1 MSISVIHLTVW
12 IYQTGF
18 EAQEE
23 AHTAHSNLYGLQLR
37 SSKEFTSNKS
47 ATDDDVSPVV
57 DYLYS
62 AVLFNPEFA
71 QDHVVYT
78 AERVGPCVGF
88 FVPVGGGG
96 AKWEVHEKEWLR

>member
-1 MSISVIHLTVW
+1 M
-12 IYQTGF
+12 
-18 EAQEE
+18 
-23 AHTAHSNLYGLQLR
+23 
-37 SSKEFTSNKS
+37 
-47 ATDDDVSPVV
+47 V

-88 FVPVGGGG
+88 FVPVGVGGGG
-96 AKWEVHEKEWLR
+96 AKWEEHEKEWLR